1 MAPLAC
7 SMCSLILLPL
17 LLAVAPCPAQAGKPF
32 GHPCSSPWQGLLD
45 CRHAGLAT
53 VPPATSTQPL
63 DMLDFTGNS
72 ISTLGPQTW
81 EEYQW
86 TETLIL
92 KDNELQAVKSH
103 SLEGLFLLKHLDLSG
118 NNIKSIEERAFEPLP
133 FLEHLNLS
141 GNQLTQI
148 PSGAFEAWHGMQFLQ
163 ELILSHNPLT
173 LIADTAFFKLPSVS
187 YLDLSATQVSA
198 QTLLLLLQTASH
210 LETLKV
216 PRAVSCCLCKERGT
230 VETPCRTIQFLCEN
244 LCGTST
250 AQCGSLAQKRTEI
263 MAAAQ
268 SGQLRSSSVL
278 YVKPKGIPPAHHGSI
293 TLAVAREQASTKSDL
308 GSQGDSRADSYSS
321 QHLSSQG
328 REAIDELL
336 VKLHNIQNRG
346 WTGDVDS
353 EPNFLAEQLAAGL
366 QSQQP
371 HAQSTLAVANIVP
384 RQPAPARR
392 NVQKFPA
399 VEGKQTT
406 GWEQK
411 QLESGLNWP
420 ILSRW
425 DVAGGSNPLGDSF
438 AFGHHSA
445 KESAAPQR
453 SSVRT
458 YQRRQR
464 DTGYQLPHNP
474 LFYEVSGDVAGE
486 EEPTPGESEGLDRK
500 PENLLDLWL
509 KSHPEDSAEEERSSL
524 GESGKP
530 AEARSGLAKE
540 AGGSQS
546 PGRAPAP
553 AELPEAGVEHPLGSQ
568 VPDEA
573 LRTFIARVTGA
584 LSAECSRPDLQLPCA
599 RMVSRAG
606 LLAKRLSPRQ
616 DSQEISAL
624 TRQCLRLA
632 LEMGKESAG
641 KQNAGLNHSA
651 TIVTRLL
658 VFVVIMIFAII
669 FVLIMIM
676 LYLVQTHCWE
686 SPEDVWEDTVKSPL
700 SRFLEKLRCGE
711 LRDMLSCAFGGEG
724 EERAR
729 NVRQGRPSACCP
741 LALQSV
747 PDAGGPT
754 QGPGEFQK
762 FEEKVM
768 LLMEEDAR
776 ALRLYDWHR
785 QRRDDAEAE
794 AASENSSEQQ
804 DE

>member
-1 MAPLAC
+1 MALLTC
-7 SMCSLILLPL
+7 SMCSLL
-17 LLAVAPCPAQAGKPF
+17 LLALLLAAAPCPAQAGKPF
-32 GHPCSSPWQGLLD
+32 GHRCSSPRQGLLD
-45 CRHAGLAT
+45 CRHAGLTT
-53 VPPATSTQPL
+53 VPPATSTWPL
-63 DMLDFTGNS
+63 DMLDFTDNS

-81 EEYQW
+81 KEYQW

-92 KDNELQAVKSH
+92 KDNELQAVKSR

-141 GNQLTQI
+141 GNQLTLI
-148 PSGAFEAWHGMQFLQ
+148 PSGAFEAWHGMQFLR

-173 LIADTAFFKLPSVS
+173 LIADTAFFKLPSIN
-187 YLDLSATQVSA
+187 YLDLSETQVSA
-198 QTLLLLLQTASH
+198 QTLLLLLQTTSH
-210 LETLKV
+210 LETLKM

-230 VETPCRTIQFLCEN
+230 IKTPCRTIQFLCEN
-244 LCGTST
+244 LCDTST
-250 AQCGSLAQKRTEI
+250 AQCGSPVQKRAEI
-263 MAAAQ
+263 TGAAQ

-278 YVKPKGIPPAHHGSI
+278 YVKPKDIPPAHHGSV
-293 TLAVAREQASTKSDL
+293 TFAVARKQASTRGDL
-308 GSQGDSRADSYSS
+308 SSQGDSRADSYSS

-328 REAIDELL
+328 RKAIDELL

-353 EPNFLAEQLAAGL
+353 KPDFLAEQLAAEL

-371 HAQSTLAVANIVP
+371 DAQSTLAAANIVP

-420 ILSRW
+420 ILNRW
-425 DVAGGSNPLGDSF
+425 DVAGGSNAPDDNA
-438 AFGHHSA
+438 AFGHHGA
-445 KESAAPQR
+445 KEAAAPRR
-453 SSVRT
+453 SSVQR

-464 DTGYQLPHNP
+464 DTGYQLPYNP
-474 LFYEVSGDVAGE
+474 LFYEVSGDVQGE

-524 GESGKP
+524 GESGKQG
-530 AEARSGLAKE
+530 EARSRLAQE
-540 AGGSQS
+540 AGSSQS
-546 PGRAPAP
+546 PGHTPAP
-553 AELPEAGVEHPLGSQ
+553 AELPEARVEHPLHSG

-573 LRTFIARVTGA
+573 LRAFIARMTEA
-584 LSAECSRPDLQLPCA
+584 LSAECSQLDLQLLCA
-599 RMVSRAG
+599 RMVSEAG

-616 DSQEISAL
+616 DSQGVSAL
-624 TRQCLRLA
+624 TRQCLHLA

-641 KQNAGLNHSA
+641 KHNAGVNHS
-651 TIVTRLL
+651 IVTRLL
-658 VFVVIMIFAII
+658 VFVIIMIFAII

-686 SPEDVWEDTVKSPL
+686 RPEDVWQDTVKSPL
-700 SRFLEKLRCGE
+700 SRFFEKLRYGE

-729 NVRQGRPSACCP
+729 NVRQGYPSACCP
-741 LALQSV
+741 SALQNV
-747 PDAGGPT
+747 PVADGPT
-754 QGPGEFQK
+754 EDMGEFQK

-768 LLMEEDAR
+768 LLMEQDSR

-785 QRRDDAEAE
+785 QRQDNVEAEAE
-794 AASENSSEQQ
+794 GENNSEQE